1 MLKGLK
7 HALACTAVITSIL
20 TVPAHA
26 TTTSKEI
33 RWVGCGISRAGF
45 MQDLA
50 DAYQKK
56 TGIKVVID
64 GGGATRGIRDVAKG
78 ASDLG
83 GSCRLPLVYQSGDG
97 RWNVESQERHVKM
110 IPVGWDALVVIVH
123 KENRMLDNIS
133 QQQLRDIYTGKITTW
148 RELGANSDQPINL
161 YARDG
166 KISGVERTMRQ
177 LLFNNPELEFTVRA
191 ASLPSSGKIEEAVEK
206 DPYGLA
212 VSGFSSSSRKALK
225 PLNLD
230 GVTPT
235 RETVKS
241 GKYMLY
247 RLLFLVAGDEYRANP
262 DVAKF
267 IDYALSAE
275 GQRVID
281 KAGTLP
287 YRHGLNLMHNG
298 LSPRYVQALDVVE
311 QSGLYSPTGQ

>member
-7 HALACTAVITSIL
+7 HALACTLFVTSLFIA
-20 TVPAHA
+20 PAHA
-26 TTTSKEI
+26 NTQSKEI
-33 RWVGCGISRAGF
+33 RWVGCGISRVGF

-64 GGGATRGIRDVAKG
+64 GGGATRGIRDVAKH
-78 ASDLG
+78 AAELG

-97 RWNVESQERHVKM
+97 RWNVESQERQVKM

-123 KENRMLDNIS
+123 KQNRMLDNIT

-177 LLFNNPELEFTVRA
+177 LLFNNPEQEFTGRA
-191 ASLPSSGKIEEAVEK
+191 TSLPTSGKIEEAVEK

-212 VSGFSSSSRKALK
+212 VSGFSSASRKTLK
-225 PLNLD
+225 LD

-235 RETVKS
+235 RDTVKS

-247 RLLFLVAGDEYRANP
+247 RLLFLVAGDEYRTNP

-267 IDYALSAE
+267 VDYALSAE
-275 GQRVID
+275 GQKVID

-298 LSPRYVQALDVVE
+298 LSPRYVQALDVAE